1 MPSTTPDRSSQRS
14 ARSSRG
20 RDSVPARWRRVAGR
34 GTAAGAVAV
43 LGLGAAAAGATA
55 AVAAPRAPGVT
66 AAASRAQGATAAGP
80 RASATPSWQ
89 IVRSVTSGPTGDITA
104 VTAAGKSE
112 AWAFNA
118 GAAPTAYERLNGKWF
133 QAPFPGKTGEKVVAA
148 AASSA
153 QSVWAFTDGSRARAM
168 VWNGT
173 TWTVSK
179 SFSKQIGGAVVL
191 AKNDVWVFGAPAP
204 QGSRLG
210 AWHYNGTTWTHV
222 TDGSGLEG
230 GSGLSSG
237 DVWAFKGTNVANWD
251 GAYWIT
257 TSVASLLPA
266 ASATS
271 DPQIVGIQADS
282 PKNVYAIGTGGDQTT
297 GGPLV
302 ILHFNGSV
310 WTEVAQGNYGEGTAP
325 LQAVSS
331 DGNGG
336 LWIPMPASGGQPSS
350 LLHYTGGQL
359 TKATLPVK
367 NTMINVESVGHVLDS
382 SQTLAGG
389 FTHAAGNPASKVV
402 SVILQYGS

>member
-14 ARSSRG
+14 ARPSSQG
-20 RDSVPARWRRVAGR
+20 DSVPARWRRAAGR
-34 GTAAGAVAV
+34 GTAAGTVAV
-43 LGLGAAAAGATA
+43 LGLGAVAAGATA
-55 AVAAPRAPGVT
+55 AVAAPA
-66 AAASRAQGATAAGP
+66 
-80 RASATPSWQ
+80 ASATPSWQ
-89 IVRSVTSGPTGDITA
+89 IVRSVSSGPTGDITA

-118 GAAPTAYERLNGKWF
+118 GTAPTAYERLNGKWF

-153 QSVWAFTDGSRARAM
+153 QSVWAFTDGSRARAL
-168 VWNGT
+168 VWNGAS
-173 TWTVSK
+173 WTVSK

-204 QGSRLG
+204 SGSRLG
-210 AWHYNGTTWTHV
+210 AWHYNGTAWTHV
-222 TDGSGLEG
+222 SDGSGLEG

-237 DVWAFKGTNVANWD
+237 NVWAFKGTNVANWD
-251 GAYWIT
+251 GAYWIST
-257 TSVASLLPA
+257 PVASLLPA
-266 ASATS
+266 ATATN

-282 PKNVYAIGTGGDQTT
+282 PKNVYAIGTGGNQTT

-310 WTEVAQGNYGEGTAP
+310 WSQVAQGNYGAGTAP
-325 LQAVSS
+325 IQAVSS
-331 DGNGG
+331 DGDGG

-350 LLHYTGGQL
+350 LLHYTGGKL
-359 TKATLPVK
+359 TKATLPTK
-367 NTMINVESVGHVLDS
+367 NTMINVTSVGHVLDS
-382 SQTLAGG
+382 SETLAGG
-389 FTHAAGNPASKVV
+389 FTHAAGNPGSKVV